1 MKRRDFREQLSDYQL
16 VTDLIQGV
24 GSKIMQEDK
33 TLWTNCKWQSILP
46 DSSLLLHSDMFHIN
60 AIFYYRQQ
68 NLL

>member
-24 GSKIMQEDK
+24 GSKLMQEDK
-33 TLWTNCKWQSILP
+33 TLCANCKWQPILP
-46 DSSLLLHSDMFHIN
+46 ESSLPLHPDMFHIN